1 MNNLI
6 INKEPM
12 SQGIFQTYLILRDT
26 LSKLSDEGVV
36 PEYESRH
43 ESDGQVELLGEQVG
57 AARVEQT
64 RQEAVLETPVWTE
77 G

>member
-1 MNNLI
+1 MTNESEASFI
-6 INKEPM
+6 TFP
-12 SQGIFQTYLILRDT
+12 TYLIFCDA

-43 ESDGQVELLGEQVG
+43 ESDGQVELLREQVG